1 MGCEVTVVARSREKR
16 AKARMSGCHA
26 VGFDALCNTLP
37 EVTLIYNTVPC
48 AVIGESELSA
58 LDSEAVYI
66 ELASE
71 WGIDKTAMKN
81 YDGKARIIRA
91 GGLPSRTA
99 PVTAGE
105 IIADCVEEIL
115 ETYIDKKSN
124 CDKERG
130 GNREP

>member
-1 MGCEVTVVARSREKR
+1 MLPKKKQRQKPKAKNKKGRLPGCAPKTP
-16 AKARMSGCHA
+16 
-26 VGFDALCNTLP
+26 LCWNTR
-37 EVTLIYNTVPC
+37 
-48 AVIGESELSA
+48 
-58 LDSEAVYI
+58 
-66 ELASE
+66 
-71 WGIDKTAMKN
+71 KN

-115 ETYIDKKSN
+115 ETYIDKKNN

>member
-1 MGCEVTVVARSREKR
+1 MSRGLGDVYKR
-16 AKARMSGCHA
+16 Q
-26 VGFDALCNTLP
+26 
-37 EVTLIYNTVPC
+37 
-48 AVIGESELSA
+48 
-58 LDSEAVYI
+58 AVYI

-81 YDGKARIIRA
+81 YDGKARIIKA

-115 ETYIDKKSN
+115 EAYNDKKSN

>member
-1 MGCEVTVVARSREKR
+1 M
-16 AKARMSGCHA
+16 KA
-26 VGFDALCNTLP
+26 
-37 EVTLIYNTVPC
+37 
-48 AVIGESELSA
+48 
-58 LDSEAVYI
+58 
-66 ELASE
+66 
-71 WGIDKTAMKN
+71 

-99 PVTAGE
+99 PVSAGE

-115 ETYIDKKSN
+115 ETYIDKKNN